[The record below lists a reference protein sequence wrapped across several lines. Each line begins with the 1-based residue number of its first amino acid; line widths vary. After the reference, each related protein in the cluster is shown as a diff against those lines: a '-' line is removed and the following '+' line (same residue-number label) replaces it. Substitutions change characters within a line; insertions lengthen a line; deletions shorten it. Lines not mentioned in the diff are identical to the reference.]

1 MAEPVALS
9 YSAQQ
14 VRSGDSDRFLTALFA
29 PEDRREHLFAL
40 YAFNL
45 EVARIPELI
54 HEPMMGQ
61 IRLQWWRE
69 RLDEIYAGAPRG
81 GAETPQALAQAIA
94 AVGLPHDSF
103 ETILTA
109 RERDLDP
116 TPPADIGE
124 FQAYAQATAGEL
136 NVLAARLLGA
146 ADDAT
151 LAAARNVGTAWAM
164 IGHLRALAFNAGMG
178 RMTLP
183 RATMGPAT
191 AADVLKGRVGEAL
204 RATAQAVGAEA
215 GALLSVARALRRDI
229 DKRALPALLLAPL
242 ADLHLRKLRSRHFN
256 PLGPDLEIAKPRKQA
271 ALFLSALRGRY

>member
-1 MAEPVALS
+1 MAEPAALS

-29 PEDRREHLFAL
+29 PAEAREALFAL

-69 RLDEIYAGAPRG
+69 RLDEIYAGSPRD
-81 GAETPQALAQAIA
+81 GAETPQALAKAIA
-94 AVGLPHDSF
+94 AGPLPRASF
-103 ETILTA
+103 EMILEA
-109 RERDLDP
+109 REQDLDP
-116 TPPADIGE
+116 TPPADMAA

-136 NVLAARLLGA
+136 TILAARSLGA
-146 ADDAT
+146 TNEAT

-164 IGHLRALAFNAGMG
+164 IGHLRALAFNAQRG

-183 RATMGPAT
+183 RATMGSAT
-191 AADVLKGRVGEAL
+191 AADVLAGRARDAV

-215 GALLSVARALRRDI
+215 AALLGVARALRREV

-242 ADLHLRKLRSRHFN
+242 VDLHLRKLTSRHYN
-256 PLGPDLEIAKPRKQA
+256 PLGPDLEIAAPRKQLT
-271 ALFLSALRGRY
+271 LFLSATLNRY

>member
-1 MAEPVALS
+1 MAETAALS

-14 VRSGDSDRFLTALFA
+14 VRLSDPDRFLTALFA
-29 PEDRREHLFAL
+29 PAAARENLFAL

-45 EVARIPELI
+45 EVARIPELV

-69 RLDEIYAGAPRG
+69 RFDEIYAGQPRD
-81 GAETPQALAQAIA
+81 GAETPQALAAAIA
-94 AVGLPHDSF
+94 AGDLPRASF
-103 ETILTA
+103 DILLDA

-116 TPPADIGE
+116 TPPADMAE

-136 NVLAARLLGA
+136 CVLAARILGA
-146 ADDAT
+146 TDAAT
-151 LAAARNVGTAWAM
+151 QAAARNVGTAWAM

-183 RATMGPAT
+183 RSTMGHST
-191 AADVLKGRVGEAL
+191 AADVLKDRATEAV

-215 GALLSVARALRRDI
+215 AALIGVARALRREVDR
-229 DKRALPALLLAPL
+229 RALPALLLAPL

-256 PLGPDLEIAKPRKQA
+256 PLGPDLEIARPRKQMT
-271 ALFLSALRGRY
+271 LFLSALRGCY

>member
-1 MAEPVALS
+1 MAETAALS

-14 VRSGDSDRFLTALFA
+14 VRVSDPDRFLTALFA
-29 PEDRREHLFAL
+29 PAEARENLFAL

-45 EVARIPELI
+45 EVARIPELV

-69 RLDEIYAGAPRG
+69 RLDEIYAGQPRD
-81 GAETPQALAQAIA
+81 GAETPQALAAAIA
-94 AVGLPHDSF
+94 AGDLPRASF
-103 ETILTA
+103 DILLDA

-116 TPPADIGE
+116 TPPADMAA

-136 NVLAARLLGA
+136 AMLAARILGA
-146 ADDAT
+146 TDDAS

-183 RATMGPAT
+183 RSTMGQST
-191 AADVLKGRVGEAL
+191 AADVLKDRATEAV

-215 GALLSVARALRRDI
+215 AALIGVARALRREVDR
-229 DKRALPALLLAPL
+229 RALPALLLAPL
-242 ADLHLRKLRSRHFN
+242 ADLHLRKLRNRHFN
-256 PLGPDLEIAKPRKQA
+256 PLGPDLEIARPRKQMT
-271 ALFLSALRGRY
+271 LFLSALRGCY

>member
-1 MAEPVALS
+1 MAEPAALS

-14 VRSGDSDRFLTALFA
+14 VRRGDPDRFLTALFA
-29 PEDRREHLFAL
+29 PAAAREHLFAL

-69 RLDEIYAGAPRG
+69 RLDEIYAGSPRG
-81 GAETPQALAQAIA
+81 GAETPQALAKAIA
-94 AVGLPHDSF
+94 AGDLPRASF
-103 ETILTA
+103 ETILEA

-116 TPPADIGE
+116 TPPADIAE

-136 NVLAARLLGA
+136 SVLAARLLGA
-146 ADDAT
+146 TDDAT
-151 LAAARNVGTAWAM
+151 LAAARHVGTAWAM
-164 IGHLRALAFNAGMG
+164 VGHLRALGFNAGMG

-183 RATMGPAT
+183 RATMGQTT
-191 AADVLKGRVGEAL
+191 AADVLAGRARDAV

-215 GALLSVARALRRDI
+215 AALLGVARAMRREVDP
-229 DKRALPALLLAPL
+229 RALPALLLGPL
-242 ADLHLRKLRSRHFN
+242 VDLYLRKLRSRHGN
-256 PLGPDLEIAKPRKQA
+256 PLGPDLEIAAPRKQMT
-271 ALFLSALRGRY
+271 LFLSALRSRY

>member
-94 AVGLPHDSF
+94 AVGLPRESF

-146 ADDAT
+146 TDDST
-151 LAAARNVGTAWAM
+151 LAAARNVGSAWAM
-164 IGHLRALAFNAGMG
+164 IGHLRALTFNASAG

-191 AADVLKGRVGEAL
+191 AADVLAGRARDAV

-215 GALLSVARALRRDI
+215 GALLSVARALRHDI
-229 DKRALPALLLAPL
+229 DKRALSALLLAPL

>member
-1 MAEPVALS
+1 MAEPAALS

-14 VRSGDSDRFLTALFA
+14 VRSGDPDRFLTALFA
-29 PEDRREHLFAL
+29 PAAPRENLFAL

-81 GAETPQALAQAIA
+81 GAETPQALALAISA
-94 AVGLPHDSF
+94 GDLPRAGF
-103 ETILTA
+103 ETILVA

-116 TPPADIGE
+116 TPPADIAE

-136 NVLAARLLGA
+136 NVLAARMLGA

-151 LAAARNVGTAWAM
+151 LAATRNVGTAWAM
-164 IGHLRALAFNAGMG
+164 VGHLRALAFNAGLG

-191 AADVLKGRVGEAL
+191 AADVLKGRAGEAL

-215 GALLSVARALRRDI
+215 AALLGVARALRRDI
-229 DKRALPALLLAPL
+229 DRRALPALLLAPL
-242 ADLHLRKLRSRHFN
+242 AELHLRKLRSRHFN
-256 PLGPDLEIAKPRKQA
+256 PLGPDLEIAAPRKPLT
-271 ALFLSALRGRY
+271 LFLSALRSRY

>member
-1 MAEPVALS
+1 MAEPAALS

-14 VRSGDSDRFLTALFA
+14 VRTGDPDRFLTALFA
-29 PEDRREHLFAL
+29 PAETREHLFAL

-69 RLDEIYAGAPRG
+69 RLGEIYAGTPRD
-81 GAETPQALAQAIA
+81 GAETPQALAKAIA
-94 AVGLPHDSF
+94 AGDLPRESF
-103 ETILTA
+103 ETILEA
-109 RERDLDP
+109 REQDLDP
-116 TPPADIGE
+116 TPPADIAA

-136 NVLAARLLGA
+136 TMLAARVLGA
-146 ADDAT
+146 ADAPT

-183 RATMGPAT
+183 RATMGHST
-191 AADVLKGRVGEAL
+191 AADVLAGRAGEAL
-204 RATAQAVGAEA
+204 RATAQSVGAEA
-215 GALLSVARALRRDI
+215 AALLGVARALRRDV
-229 DKRALPALLLAPL
+229 DKRALPALLPAKL
-242 ADLHLRKLRSRHFN
+242 ADLHLQLLEKRGGD
-256 PLGPDLEIAKPRKQA
+256 PLAPDLEVSRPRKQLR
-271 ALFLSALRGRY
+271 LFLSALRGRY